1 MAAENQ
7 TRSDLQ
13 VDVHE
18 GASWSRRL
26 SVTVPRDRVSRIR
39 RSVASQIARNVRL
52 PGFRKGHLPENL
64 IEKQFGK
71 AIEQETLDRVIQET
85 YREALESRDLHPI
98 NQGQV
103 ENVQYDAGSDL
114 RYEVAFEIQP
124 RVELQRVHGFAVV
137 RPPAQIGE
145 ADVDAV
151 LARIRHDRSTVRPVE
166 EGKPEPSDEVTVE
179 ITDLDEEPA
188 EGEEEPE
195 ARTFRFA
202 LGEGQAIP
210 DIEAAILTLEVGG
223 EGEFDVRYPDDFG
236 DPEMAGKE
244 QHLRIRLTELRR
256 RELPEL
262 DDELAKGVG
271 DFETLDALRTRI
283 RQDLAA
289 EGERR
294 GEEQVRAELV
304 REIVEANPFDVPVS
318 MVERYLDFMLG
329 MDPERAEEQRR
340 HQTPEQAERFSQM
353 RAVFRPQAEAALK
366 RMLVVESLAD
376 REGLRATADE
386 VDERVEKL
394 AEQHGVSPGDAWLQL
409 EKSGQ
414 LQSLENEITEE
425 KVFAFLKSRN
435 SVA

>member
-1 MAAENQ
+1 
-7 TRSDLQ
+7 
-13 VDVHE
+13 
-18 GASWSRRL
+18 
-26 SVTVPRDRVSRIR
+26 
-39 RSVASQIARNVRL
+39 
-52 PGFRKGHLPENL
+52 
-64 IEKQFGK
+64 
-71 AIEQETLDRVIQET
+71 
-85 YREALESRDLHPI
+85 
-98 NQGQV
+98 
-103 ENVQYDAGSDL
+103 
-114 RYEVAFEIQP
+114 
-124 RVELQRVHGFAVV
+124 
-137 RPPAQIGE
+137 
-145 ADVDAV
+145 
-151 LARIRHDRSTVRPVE
+151 
-166 EGKPEPSDEVTVE
+166 
-179 ITDLDEEPA
+179 
-188 EGEEEPE
+188 
-195 ARTFRFA
+195 
-202 LGEGQAIP
+202 
-210 DIEAAILTLEVGG
+210 
-223 EGEFDVRYPDDFG
+223 
-236 DPEMAGKE
+236 MAGKE

-294 GEEQVRAELV
+294 GEEQVRAELI

-340 HQTPEQAERFSQM
+340 QQTPEQAERFSQM

-394 AEQHGVSPGDAWLQL
+394 AEQHGVSPSDAWLQL
-409 EKSGQ
+409 EKNGQ